1 MQDREL
7 VAAIVAGDQDALA
20 GAYDRYAVRL
30 YTYCR
35 LMLPD
40 PHPPGEAADAVA
52 DTFIIATAKLQGLR
66 DPSQLGSWL
75 HAVARNECRRQLGP
89 VGPGL
94 SLEPVGSVVTP
105 PAGLRE
111 RVLDECTDDTPT
123 GRAHRVSVTH
133 RAGAFDRTGF
143 PRTIIPSGPQ
153 WWQGVRRHPRAAA
166 GVAAIAVAA
175 VVAGTTVLL
184 VAGGPHRAQASTV
197 ALGGGDFATSSPASS
212 PADGRPSP
220 SLKPAHAASTP
231 GASTSAADGP
241 SAGQS
246 TSPGASRSPAQSSSP
261 STSPSTSP
269 SPSPAPSP
277 SPSPPPTPG
286 TLGVVPNTLSLSAV
300 KGEAASGMFLVT
312 AVGGPVK
319 FAITSSSTKVT
330 VSPASGL
337 LGSAGS
343 WIVITVTVH
352 SLVSFSAHL
361 TVAPGNLVV
370 TVKFTITT

>member
-1 MQDREL
+1 MQDRAL
-7 VAAIVAGDQDALA
+7 VVAIVAGNQDALA
-20 GAYDRYAVRL
+20 GTYDRYAARL

-89 VGPGL
+89 VGPEE
-94 SLEPVGSVVTP
+94 SLEPVGSVDTL

-111 RVLDECTDDTPT
+111 RVLDECADDTPT

-143 PRTIIPSGPQ
+143 PRSIIPPGPR
-153 WWQGVRRHPRAAA
+153 WWHGVRRHPRAAA

-184 VAGGPHRAQASTV
+184 ITGGPHRAKASTV

-212 PADGRPSP
+212 PAAGRSSP
-220 SLKPAHAASTP
+220 SLKPARASSTP
-231 GASTSAADGP
+231 GPSTSAADGP
-241 SAGQS
+241 TAGQS
-246 TSPGASRSPAQSSSP
+246 TSPGASQSPAQSLSP
-261 STSPSTSP
+261 TT
-269 SPSPAPSP
+269 SPAPSP
-277 SPSPPPTPG
+277 SPSPSPSPTPG
-286 TLGVVPNTLSLSAV
+286 TLQVVPNALGLSAV
-300 KGEAASGMFLVT
+300 KGKAASGTFRVS
-312 AVGGPVK
+312 AVGGPVN
-319 FAITSSSTKVT
+319 FLVTSANAKVT
-330 VSPASGL
+330 VSPAYGS

-343 WIVITVTVH
+343 GITVTVTVH

-370 TVKFTITT
+370 TVKFTIKT